1 MLSNIDTMR
10 IEASSRLHPTRKS
23 ALGQFMT
30 PNSIAEFM
38 VSLFDKLYNNI
49 RLLDAGAG
57 IGSLALAFLDKSF
70 PNASSIHIDAWEV
83 EQILLPYLKSNLIHY
98 QKEAMHK
105 GSLVQFNIHDDDFIE
120 SAVLS
125 LVAKRNSHYTHC
137 IINPPYKKISS
148 DSKHRFL
155 LRKIGIET
163 VNLYTA
169 FLALC
174 ILLLQSKGQMVAI
187 VPRSFCNGTYYKP
200 FRRFLL
206 ETCCISHIHVFGS
219 RKKAFK
225 DEGVLQEN
233 IIIKLIKNHP
243 QSKIRISTS
252 HDDSLSDY
260 NVREIEA
267 NEVIM
272 QKEFDFFIHIPT
284 EPKPVTNSPLF
295 ENILSQI
302 SLGVSTGPVVDFR
315 VKKYCSNKPNGKS
328 VPLLYPQ
335 HFSNGEL
342 THPKEIKKPSW
353 ITVNA
358 ETIKW
363 LMPKGF
369 YTLVKRFSAKEEK
382 RRIVAYVVNPHELA
396 GDYFGFENH
405 FNVFHVNKH
414 EIDENMAYG
423 LALFLNS
430 SLVDN
435 YFRTFSGHTQVNA
448 NDLRLIKYPS
458 KRLLMELG
466 RKYKHKKLTQSQI
479 DQAISQ
485 HE

>member
-30 PNSIAEFM
+30 PNSIARFM
-38 VSLFDKLYNNI
+38 ASLFDKLDTEI

-57 IGSLALAFLDKSF
+57 IGSLSLAFLDKSI
-70 PNASSIHIDAWEV
+70 PITSSIHIDAWEI
-83 EQILLPYLKSNLIHY
+83 EQIFLPYLESNLIHY
-98 QKEAMHK
+98 QKEAMQK
-105 GSLVQFNIHDDDFIE
+105 GSLVLFDIHNNDFIE
-120 SAVLS
+120 NAVLS
-125 LVAKRNSHYTHC
+125 LAANRSSHYTHC

-155 LRKIGIET
+155 LRKAGIET
-163 VNLYTA
+163 VNLYAA
-169 FLALC
+169 FMALC

-187 VPRSFCNGTYYKP
+187 VPRSFCNGTYFKP

-252 HDDSLSDY
+252 DDGSLSDY
-260 NVREIEA
+260 AFSDIEA
-267 NEVIM
+267 KEVIM
-272 QKEFDFFIHIPT
+272 SEESDFFIHIPT
-284 EPKPVTNSPLF
+284 KPRTVTCSRLF
-295 ENILSQI
+295 ENTLSQI
-302 SLGVSTGPVVDFR
+302 SIGVSTGPVVDFR
-315 VKKYCSNKPNGKS
+315 LKDYCCDGPGDKS
-328 VPLLYPQ
+328 MPLLYPQ

-342 THPKEIKKPSW
+342 THPKKIKKPDW
-353 ITVNA
+353 IAFNS

-369 YTLVKRFSAKEEK
+369 YTLVKRFSTKEEK
-382 RRIVAYVVNPHELA
+382 RRIVAYVVNPLELA

-405 FNVFHVNKH
+405 FNVFHTNKH
-414 EIDENMAYG
+414 GIDENMAYG

-448 NDLRLIKYPS
+448 NDLRLIKYPD
-458 KRLLMELG
+458 KLLLMELG
-466 RKYKHKKLTQSQI
+466 SKYKYKKLTQSQI

-485 HE
+485 YE

>member
-1 MLSNIDTMR
+1 MR

-38 VSLFDKLYNNI
+38 VTLFNKFDKDI

-57 IGSLALAFLDKSF
+57 IGSLSLAFLDKAIS
-70 PNASSIHIDAWEV
+70 NAASIHIDAWEM

-98 QKEAMHK
+98 QKEAMYN
-105 GSLVQFNIHDDDFIE
+105 GALLQFNIHDDDFIE
-120 SAVLS
+120 NAVLS
-125 LVAKRNSHYTHC
+125 LAANRSSQYTHC
-137 IINPPYKKISS
+137 IINPPYKKINSN
-148 DSKHRFL
+148 SKHRFL
-155 LRKIGIET
+155 LRKLGIET

-174 ILLLQSKGQMVAI
+174 IRQLQSKGQLVAI

-200 FRRFLL
+200 FRQLLL
-206 ETCCISHIHVFGS
+206 ETCCISHIHVFES

-233 IIIKLIKNHP
+233 IIVKLIKNRP
-243 QSKIRISTS
+243 QSKIRISSS
-252 HDDSLSDY
+252 HDDSFLDY
-260 NVREIEA
+260 TVREVEA
-267 NEVIM
+267 NDVIM
-272 QKEFDFFIHIPT
+272 NGETDYFIRIPIKS
-284 EPKPVTNSPLF
+284 KPVTSSPLF
-295 ENILSQI
+295 EYSLGQLL
-302 SLGVSTGPVVDFR
+302 LGVSTGPVVDFR
-315 VKKYCSNKPNGKS
+315 VKEYCSNKPNSKS
-328 VPLLYPQ
+328 VPLLYPK

-342 THPKEIKKPSW
+342 IHPKEIKKPSW
-353 ITVNA
+353 ITLNS
-358 ETIKW
+358 ETSKW

-382 RRIVAYVVNPHELA
+382 KRIVAYVVNPNELI

-405 FNVFHVNKH
+405 FNIFHVNKH
-414 EIDENMAYG
+414 GLDENMAYG

-466 RKYKHKKLTQSQI
+466 RKYKHKILTQTQI
-479 DQAISQ
+479 DQAISIN
-485 HE
+485 E